1 MCESAEE
8 TVVVQLQLWPPRL
21 ADGAHSSCM
30 NQAARERS
38 VDDTRLLQMGHTE
51 VVQLLLD
58 EYARWTSTPLPCLTQ
73 FHDLSACAG
82 SHYPCLCH
90 GCGQRSSL
98 RASAWWL
105 ISHPSR
111 RLSTRTR
118 PQAIVLASYGV
129 RQRVPPQKRS
139 ERPSRSLQLQFASC
153 EALVLAFPVGQVLAR
168 IRPWPA

>member
-58 EYARWTSTPLPCLTQ
+58 EYVVDVDAVALFDSQ

-82 SHYPCLCH
+82 SHHPCLCH

-105 ISHPSR
+105 TSHPSR

-118 PQAIVLASYGV
+118 PQAIVLASYNI
-129 RQRVPPQKRS
+129 RQRAPPQKRS
-139 ERPSRSLQLQFASC
+139 ERSSRSLQLQFASFGMGHKC
-153 EALVLAFPVGQVLAR
+153 SLAFGPGQQGA
-168 IRPWPA
+168 